1 MASKTL
7 LKHLFFIR
15 KSVVSSCSKE
25 TNFTSAKKDLQNCD
39 YIKLFMSLKR
49 RKIKLCFSELFVFAL
64 SFSCFDA
71 QRNPSVVVRIPHCLI
86 LRKTRK
92 LDCEKIL
99 PDCKETQ
106 QIFPKNMS
114 KIGNKTFTS
123 VFPIATNQITNKIRF
138 P

>member
-71 QRNPSVVVRIPHCLI
+71 QRNPSVVVRIP
-86 LRKTRK
+86 
-92 LDCEKIL
+92 
-99 PDCKETQ
+99 
-106 QIFPKNMS
+106 KNMS

-123 VFPIATNQITNKIRF
+123 VFPIATNQITNNIRF